1 MIVGAVTQYL
11 VSATDRRRGRWGH
24 AHRAP
29 TPVVVASVRRAA
41 AMGEIFGHNKI
52 KGGTRMGSW
61 AANKGELVYFPEE

>member
-1 MIVGAVTQYL
+1 M
-11 VSATDRRRGRWGH
+11 RRIDDGGDGG
-24 AHRAP
+24 AP

-61 AANKGELVYFPEE
+61 AANKGKLVYFPEERRMRVWWTMQ